1 MGYVKAFGNYEYSG
15 MPRPAMFTF
24 TGHWTPSEL
33 LERRD
38 SVHLVAAIKATSGF
52 VAQKNQPSLKPTTN
66 ATVKIKIK
74 GDVNIYSIQ

>member
-1 MGYVKAFGNYEYSG
+1 MGYVQAFGNYEYSD

-52 VAQKNQPSLKPTTN
+52 VAQKNKPSTN